1 MLIEA
6 TQFTSVYVK
15 SVTNHIT
22 NFSHCR
28 ELIEIPDFTAAAGSV
43 GGMAGAAAGINEDGW
58 SETQRGRPAYQ

>member
-1 MLIEA
+1 MRCSVIEA

-15 SVTNHIT
+15 SVTNHIILV
-22 NFSHCR
+22 SHCR

-58 SETQRGRPAYQ
+58 SETPATR